1 MAFPDIAFQD
11 FSDFIRLNFNSE
23 ITLSSVL
30 ENVQLL
36 SLHGCQQKKKYEG
49 ERSTS
54 ATAWIRVLAR
64 SLRKKLESDNTT
76 ILSESDVTDGMGDGQ
91 LTIAVAMKLDAM
103 AKLLGLEPYNKARKY
118 TGKLKPVS
126 HKAIQPVHII
136 CPDAVVCKTMS
147 CKPRSLVMTA
157 KPSDIPFVTLIK
169 NFRTYE
175 DVPVLAGSC
184 NECKT
189 ICYADH
195 ERSPSG
201 MLGQADR
208 VYLNSAKYIKIG
220 QNIWVDRS
228 FSSAVLSGVYN
239 FHASTAAYTEFCNN
253 SFLTSQSSHAKR
265 VSRRQIWQAFV

>member
-1 MAFPDIAFQD
+1 M
-11 FSDFIRLNFNSE
+11 
-23 ITLSSVL
+23 
-30 ENVQLL
+30 
-36 SLHGCQQKKKYEG
+36 
-49 ERSTS
+49 
-54 ATAWIRVLAR
+54 
-64 SLRKKLESDNTT
+64 
-76 ILSESDVTDGMGDGQ
+76 TDGMGDGQ

-136 CPDAVVCKTMS
+136 CPDAVVCKTVS
-147 CKPRSLVMTA
+147 CKPRSLVMTT

-189 ICYADH
+189 IYYADH

-220 QNIWVDRS
+220 QNIWVD
-228 FSSAVLSGVYN
+228 
-239 FHASTAAYTEFCNN
+239 
-253 SFLTSQSSHAKR
+253 
-265 VSRRQIWQAFV
+265 